1 LTKDRQMIDKIR
13 PVVSVAG
20 MARLVGL
27 SRQRFHQLMREGVF
41 PPPVYDIATRR
52 PHYTEELQQVCL
64 SVKEKN
70 FGINGRVVLFYARLT
85 GVVLGKTQ
93 VRRSASPT
101 RTPKHNG
108 LIAGL
113 KGLGLATITEQQ
125 IEAALKELY
134 PDGTAGVGETEL
146 LRTIFVCLMRRN

>member
-1 LTKDRQMIDKIR
+1 MIDKIR

-41 PPPVYDIATRR
+41 PPPVYDTANRR

-70 FGINGRVVLFYARLT
+70 FGINGRVVLFYARRP
-85 GVVLGKTQ
+85 GFVLEKTH

-113 KGLGLATITEQQ
+113 KGLGLVTITEQQ
-125 IEAALKELY
+125 IEVALKELY
-134 PDGTAGVGETEL
+134 PNGTAGVEEAEL
-146 LRTIFVCLMRRN
+146 LRTIFVRLMRRN